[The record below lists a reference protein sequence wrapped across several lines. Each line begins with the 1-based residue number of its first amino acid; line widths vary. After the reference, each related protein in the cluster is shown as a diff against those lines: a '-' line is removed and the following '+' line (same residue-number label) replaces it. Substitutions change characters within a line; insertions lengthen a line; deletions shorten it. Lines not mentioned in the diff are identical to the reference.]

1 MEKNT
6 KYIPLNKMSTNK
18 KQCTERTENTYTET
32 TLRTVCVL
40 TKSVGIVLSKHLVHY
55 ICSFAPFHRYQLQ
68 QCLDTFPS
76 YLQYRCCY
84 ETPDVPD
91 HFHAITRIYCHVV
104 SINTLDGYAEM
115 NTRIVA
121 CRLCA
126 RYVFRDPLY
135 RLYRR
140 YVVPDNVKVS
150 VSRELK
156 TYTNTI
162 VPLKETNV
170 YIEFQFDGAQKYRSY
185 RIFQSTKSTDY

>member
-1 MEKNT
+1 
-6 KYIPLNKMSTNK
+6 MSMCK
-18 KQCTERTENTYTET
+18 KTRPNCPETEYSDT
-32 TLRTVCVL
+32 TLNVVYGITAR
-40 TKSVGIVLSKHLVHY
+40 VGIVFSKYLLEY

-91 HFHAITRIYCHVV
+91 HFHAFTRIYCHVV

-140 YVVPDNVKVS
+140 YDVPDSIKVS

-156 TYTNTI
+156 TYTYAI

-170 YIEFQFDGAQKYRSY
+170 YIEFQFDFAQKYVTY
-185 RIFQSTKSTDY
+185 RIFQCSQRKRY